1 MKNRFTELERRLEL
15 LVEGSL
21 ARLIGSGLPPTL
33 LAGQLAHV
41 LEDEA
46 SIDDRGRSVAPDA
59 FSLRLNP
66 SDLDELL
73 RLTPD
78 IAAALAAGIAKAARE
93 SGLTLA
99 GLPVV
104 TLFPEPTLPRAAV
117 SVSARHRGDA
127 LAATQGMTR
136 DFPAVPARIPSG
148 AYLIVDGKRHYALES
163 PVINI
168 GRRLD
173 NQIVLDDAQ
182 VSRSHAQIQAR
193 DGRFVLFDLGS
204 GAGTLVNGRRIAQ
217 HILRP
222 GDVISLARNRLVYG
236 EDSVGATD
244 PTPAASI
251 GQADAGWR
259 EGDGG

>member
-1 MKNRFTELERRLEL
+1 MKNQFAELERRLEL

-21 ARLIGSGLPPTL
+21 ARLIGSRLPPTL
-33 LAGQLAHV
+33 LAGQMAHI

-46 SIDDRGRSVAPDA
+46 SIDDQGRSLAPDA
-59 FSLRLNP
+59 FSLTLNP
-66 SDLDELL
+66 SDLDETL

-78 IAAALAAGIAKAARE
+78 IEAALAAGIANAARE
-93 SGLTLA
+93 SGLALA
-99 GLPVV
+99 GLPTV
-104 TLFPEPTLPRAAV
+104 TLVPDPTLPRGAI
-117 SVSARHRGDA
+117 SVSARHRNDG

-136 DFPAVPARIPSG
+136 GLPDVPARIPSG
-148 AYLIVDGKRHYALES
+148 AYLIVDGKRHCALDA

-193 DGRFVLFDLGS
+193 DGRFVLFDLSS
-204 GAGTLVNGRRIAQ
+204 GAGTLVNGRRITQ

-236 EDSVGATD
+236 EDSVGGTD

-251 GQADAGWR
+251 GQADSGWR
-259 EGDGG
+259 GGDGG